1 MPKDRIPFSRKSF
14 PQKSSL
20 IPLHNRIHNFTTSL
34 SFFTNYF
41 SLSLEINL
49 ERKGRRKKQKE
60 KEENVLH
67 TTHSIK
73 GILAEEFFP
82 PLLSSRRGSRP
93 PPFTRHDRSAAN
105 NSWQPFEMVN
115 PPPRKQLA
123 LRHPSTGW
131 KSWKTLFCVTYIY
144 IYVYVFERALSFS
157 QQQQH
162 NNNNFPSLVIFTR
175 RKILRD

>member
-41 SLSLEINL
+41 SLEINL

>member
-20 IPLHNRIHNFTTSL
+20 IPLHNRVHNFTTSL

-41 SLSLEINL
+41 SLEINL

-60 KEENVLH
+60 KERTER
-67 TTHSIK
+67 TSYHSFDK
-73 GILAEEFFP
+73 RNPGGGIFP
-82 PLLSSRRGSRP
+82 SSPLLPARIASTTLCTARSIGGQQLVATFRNGQPSSSETAGSPSSINRVEIVE
-93 PPFTRHDRSAAN
+93 
-105 NSWQPFEMVN
+105 NSLLCHV
-115 PPPRKQLA
+115 
-123 LRHPSTGW
+123 
-131 KSWKTLFCVTYIY
+131 YIY
-144 IYVYVFERALSFS
+144 IYVYVFEQALSFS